1 MKSLKIYSK
10 NSFNYVNSIQSFIE
24 NKSVFGQDLLLEHG
38 SAIDSIFVKCRN
50 HINRLQNP
58 YYITES
64 DIDVLF
70 TLDEQYA
77 ARDIFVNIAEEY
89 KTALYNE
96 FCVENNLDI
105 DVYAI
110 NEGITDVVSKISNT
124 IKDQGDKLKGKFD
137 DLKSKIKGINE
148 FIKELLDKGIKSVKD
163 FLQKFEDFMINLKD
177 SLKNLIIKI
186 VGDKDI
192 DTLKDSFFEQYKEA
206 LQSEVK
212 SKEISKQFETLQNKL
227 QNGEYISEE
236 YICELFGLGKKE
248 KNKDKG
254 GNEYDD
260 AIDAKPGKKSRHWLV
275 QIIMQMAI
283 YWLVTKGVAVALA
296 FIPGVGPAIATIY
309 LPLAQ
314 LTWSGIS
321 AIKLIK
327 DIYTKCFK
335 TDEFKKM
342 KTSRKI
348 ITVILWTVTLVL
360 IGYSAAGLTSE
371 AKSIIGHFTNDGT
384 LENLVP
390 NEEVMSLANKVNE
403 FVKKLGGDG
412 SPTIERANELIN
424 QFNTVG
430 SGTTATTSETITT
443 KAEIGSDGEDLLKE
457 FAKKDYSS
465 SAAAWK
471 DLKPHGLSAEQLSS
485 LDPSDKVYVL
495 ADGSF
500 NTANSWSREVI
511 DTVGHKLEPASGFN
525 KILNNMNSN
534 AGSIEAFEMTYS
546 EYMELAKKG
555 CMGNKNIH
563 TVIGAIQSST
573 ETITHTIIN
582 PLIHVGQNFHF
593 AGFMPIIN
601 KMPGGFKVR
610 LGSGRTGYHLYKVP
624 GKEYIKEVPYNEFLS
639 KFEKLNPSAIKEM
652 KKYVDQNIK
661 AAEEQKDKLESAKK
675 LSKDEKKQLN
685 NTTKYIE
692 LFKEGK
698 SEVKILVFCTDD
710 KLADPDKTT
719 NESLDFDSIM
729 NIDEGIFDTF
739 KRKKESDDKT
749 DNDSEEKTNK
759 KESNVSG
766 KTYPLFFFNPI
777 TLCCGDL
784 ANRTKSKKP
793 RSHIYV
799 VKGLFSRLEFI
810 PYDGGMSGKDIM
822 EFFIDIVSRAI
833 DTSMGMT
840 SDAPCI
846 EEKKGKFVINKESK
860 NTGERMDFG
869 GFTNKQITDI
879 MNDKENIVEYMGGD
893 YATDSISGGH
903 HEYIEQSN
911 SEKRK
916 ARNEKTIKEFRELLT
931 ENDKI
936 KSFVKDECPSIY
948 KVLYDKDGKLND
960 EQFENIIPYLMRIEK
975 TYLKGDKKLSLFK
988 KIKNAFST
996 EKEIDT
1002 SEVKKLSL
1010 KIASMRKKLKRQKVE
1025 EGIIDYDYELLVL
1038 EANVEVLE
1046 ELVIE

>member
-1 MKSLKIYSK
+1 MKSLKNYSK
-10 NSFNYVNSIQSFIE
+10 NSFTFVNSIQSFVE

-38 SAIDSIFVKCRN
+38 AAIDSIFAKCKN

-64 DIDVLF
+64 DKDVLF

-96 FCVENNLDI
+96 FCLENNLDI

-110 NEGITDVVSKISNT
+110 NEGIKDIVYKISNSV
-124 IKDQGDKLKGKFD
+124 KEQGDKLKGKFD
-137 DLKSKIKGINE
+137 DLTTKIKGISD
-148 FIKELLDKGIKSVKD
+148 FIKEILDKGIKSVKD

-177 SLKNLIIKI
+177 SLKNLIVKI

-192 DTLKDSFFEQYKEA
+192 DTLKESFFEQYKEA

-212 SKEISKQFETLQNKL
+212 TKEISKQFETLQNKL

-248 KNKDKG
+248 NKDKD
-254 GNEYDD
+254 GNEYDN
-260 AIDAKPGKKSRHWLV
+260 AINAKPGKKSKHWLV

-283 YWLVTKGVAVALA
+283 YWLVTRGVAVALA

-314 LTWSGIS
+314 LAWSGIS
-321 AIKLIK
+321 AVKLIK

-342 KTSRKI
+342 KTSSKI
-348 ITVILWTVTLVL
+348 IHVILWTVTLVL
-360 IGYSAAGLTSE
+360 IGYSAAGLASE
-371 AKSIIGHFTNDGT
+371 AKSIIGHFTDGGAFK
-384 LENLVP
+384 NLVP
-390 NEEVMSLANKVNE
+390 SGEVMSLANKVND
-403 FVKKLGGDG
+403 FIKDLGGDG
-412 SPTIERANELIN
+412 SPTIEKANELIN
-424 QFNTVG
+424 QLNTVG
-430 SGTTATTSETITT
+430 SGTTTTTSETITT
-443 KAEIGSDGEDLLKE
+443 NAEIGSDGEDLLKE
-457 FAKKDYSS
+457 FAKREYSS
-465 SAAAWK
+465 SMEAWK
-471 DLKPHGLSAEQLSS
+471 ELKPHSLSAEQLSS
-485 LDPSDKVYVL
+485 LDSSDKVYVL

-511 DTVGHKLEPASGFN
+511 DTVGHKLEPAAGFN
-525 KILNNMNSN
+525 KFLNNMNSN
-534 AGSIEAFEMTYS
+534 AGSIEAFEMTYG
-546 EYMELAKKG
+546 EYLELAKKG

-563 TVIGAIQSST
+563 AVIGAIQSST

-582 PLIHVGQNFHF
+582 PLIHTGQNFHF

-601 KMPGGFKVR
+601 KMRGGFKVR

-639 KFEKLNPSAIKEM
+639 KFEQLNPSAIKEM

-661 AAEEQKDKLESAKK
+661 AAEEQKDKLETAKK
-675 LSKDEKKQLN
+675 LSKNEKKQLN
-685 NTTKYIE
+685 NITKYIE

-719 NESLDFDSIM
+719 NEALDFDSIM
-729 NIDEGIFDTF
+729 NIDEGIT
-739 KRKKESDDKT
+739 ESKST
-749 DNDSEEKTNK
+749 
-759 KESNVSG
+759 G
-766 KTYPLFFFNPI
+766 KTYPLFFLNPI

-793 RSHIYV
+793 RKHIYV

-822 EFFIDIVSRAI
+822 EFFIDIILRAI
-833 DTSMGMT
+833 DTTMGMT

-916 ARNEKTIKEFRELLT
+916 ARNEKTIKEFRELLS
-931 ENDKI
+931 ENDNI
-936 KSFVKDECPSIY
+936 KSFVKDECPTIY
-948 KVLYDKDGKLND
+948 KVLYDKNGKLND
-960 EQFENIIPYLMRIEK
+960 EQFENIIPYLMRVEK

-988 KIKNAFST
+988 KIKNAFSS

-1002 SEVKKLSL
+1002 SEIKKLSL

-1038 EANVEVLE
+1038 EANIEVLE